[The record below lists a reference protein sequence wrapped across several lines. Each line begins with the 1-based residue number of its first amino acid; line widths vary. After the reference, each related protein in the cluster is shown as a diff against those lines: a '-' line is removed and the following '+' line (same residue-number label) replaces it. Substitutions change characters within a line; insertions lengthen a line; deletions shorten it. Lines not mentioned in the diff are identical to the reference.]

1 MSVLS
6 QMAFWP
12 RLVVL
17 GNTLPVLQPA
27 EHPPC
32 SKQPEDAHRAEAVAI
47 STTIALG
54 SKMQECKLGNC
65 CLSVHTLPVTW
76 RVLQHT
82 KACQRCCQVS
92 QWKLHAQQ
100 GLDSARLQTELQAA
114 QPVLLEVRC
123 VSSCWQPRASRPA
136 APAHGTAASPC
147 FCSLVMLPGGAA
159 WAELGTTARGKMQG
173 STLWDE
179 AHIRQLH
186 FTGHLQHAHV
196 AKWGSQ
202 PPWQP
207 HGLNTSSPYA
217 VVPVPC
223 KMAPTSS
230 QLSAADSGVQELPAR
245 QPVSRA
251 VQDVSAWAALLR
263 RDLGQ
268 ARARHLSTVSAVSD
282 GSCHLPRGLNGKGPC
297 PGSLQDDLAGASIG
311 HDEI

>member
-1 MSVLS
+1 MAKTSAARRRSASLHQASSPSASKAASLGQAGSPQRSSHCHQPQLCRSCKTQNVADKGLFRVSVLS
-6 QMAFWP
+6 QMALWP

-47 STTIALG
+47 KHHHSAWQQDGKL
-54 SKMQECKLGNC
+54 QECKLGNC
-65 CLSVHTLPVTW
+65 CLSVNTLPVTW
-76 RVLQHT
+76 WVLQHT

-100 GLDSARLQTELQAA
+100 GLDSARLQPQTELLAA
-114 QPVLLEVRC
+114 QPDLLEVRC

-202 PPWQP
+202 PPWHP

-230 QLSAADSGVQELPAR
+230 QLSAAD
-245 QPVSRA
+245 
-251 VQDVSAWAALLR
+251 
-263 RDLGQ
+263 
-268 ARARHLSTVSAVSD
+268 
-282 GSCHLPRGLNGKGPC
+282 
-297 PGSLQDDLAGASIG
+297 
-311 HDEI
+311 